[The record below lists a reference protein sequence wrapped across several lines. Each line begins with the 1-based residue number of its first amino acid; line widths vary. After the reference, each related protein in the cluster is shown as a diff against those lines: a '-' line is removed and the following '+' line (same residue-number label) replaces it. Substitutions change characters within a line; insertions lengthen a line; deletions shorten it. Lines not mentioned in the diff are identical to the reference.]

1 MSDSEIENETSPSVE
16 DESSTEIDASS
27 EEQSLAEHDKSDE
40 QASEAESASE
50 EDGDEE
56 EDEDDEEDAF
66 RMWMAILIAIVTLV
80 GAWMGWVTAGI
91 SGVAGDSA
99 SGGMDAVI
107 NAEST
112 LTLNSIALYKHYRAF
127 TDYARYQSTADL
139 LTQEAAQQSDAAPV
153 RKSDADDLA
162 AVQLPFFLSRYLTR
176 DGAYNSRR
184 ELGEAWAETE
194 QKMDLD
200 PTGYF
205 QESDLYA
212 LKTKWMM
219 GLFVILSLS
228 LLFYTL
234 AEGLHAERP
243 FGRSAAAIL
252 GTMTLIFAIVGTL
265 WVDRWMG

>member
-1 MSDSEIENETSPSVE
+1 MSDRENDNKDSLSAEEESLSPASAESEAVETTE
-16 DESSTEIDASS
+16 DDSQS
-27 EEQSLAEHDKSDE
+27 EASLAED
-40 QASEAESASE
+40 SE
-50 EDGDEE
+50 EEEE
-56 EDEDDEEDAF
+56 EDEEEPF
-66 RMWMAILIAIVTLV
+66 KMWMAILIAIVTLV

-91 SGVAGDSA
+91 SGVAGDSL

-127 TDYARYQSTADL
+127 TDYARYQATADL
-139 LTQEAAQQSDAAPV
+139 LTQEAAAQSDAASA

-200 PTGYF
+200 PTVYF
-205 QESDLYA
+205 EFADLYA
-212 LKTKWMM
+212 LKTTYMM

-234 AEGLHAERP
+234 AEGLHP
-243 FGRSAAAIL
+243 SRSFWRYTTAVL
-252 GTMTLIFAIVGTL
+252 GTLTLAFSIWGTL
-265 WVDRWMG
+265 WVDWWMG